1 MGQKMRENPDGHTGF
16 AVASGQAVAG
26 QEAATGLIAEA
37 ELGAG
42 AASGQITKPT
52 TGRSRRAKAGTGNR
66 QTGTGSQDVE
76 TGTESQRT
84 ARQKTTGNPGRTA
97 NLAEH
102 QPRTCRQPLS
112 ANTDIADTQAP
123 EYQETRHTGTGAG
136 IGLADVLRA
145 IASLSE
151 ADREL
156 LLQLLQTLR
165 GANT

>member
-1 MGQKMRENPDGHTGF
+1 VEVEPREAGRTITG
-16 AVASGQAVAG
+16 
-26 QEAATGLIAEA
+26 AATGRITPETSGRITES

-42 AASGQITKPT
+42 AASGPITRPT
-52 TGRSRRAKAGTGNR
+52 TGRNR
-66 QTGTGSQDVE
+66 
-76 TGTESQRT
+76 RT

-102 QPRTCRQPLS
+102 QPRNRRQPLP
-112 ANTDIADTQAP
+112 AKTDITDTQTP
-123 EYQETRHTGTGAG
+123 TYQGANHTRTGAG
-136 IGLADVLRA
+136 AGLADVLRA

-156 LLQLLQTLR
+156 LLQLLKILR